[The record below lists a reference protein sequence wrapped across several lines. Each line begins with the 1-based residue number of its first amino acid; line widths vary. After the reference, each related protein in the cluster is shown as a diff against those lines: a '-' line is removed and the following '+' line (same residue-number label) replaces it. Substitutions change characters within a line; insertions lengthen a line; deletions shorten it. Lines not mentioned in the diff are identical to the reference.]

1 MVGNVE
7 IRNREDFQ
15 VAAMEYDKLLK
26 AREAVLRCE
35 MCAVAMIYDGTCPSC
50 KITYKDGKPVKA
62 QSK

>member
-26 AREAVLRCE
+26 AKEVAVRCE
-35 MCAVAMIYDGTCPSC
+35 MCAVSMIYDSECPFC
-50 KITYKDGKPVKA
+50 KITYKDGEPVKA
-62 QSK
+62 PSK